1 MLKSSRATTP
11 THITEGS
18 EIRLHRK
25 VIKRRASA
33 AAEFIDITAEVKE
46 FLEETGISE
55 GSVLVFSR
63 HTTAG
68 IEINEHEPLLLRDM
82 AYFLDKQAPKSSD
95 YKHNDFVVRT
105 ANMTADECPNGHAH
119 CQHLLLSS
127 SETIP
132 VAAKQLML
140 GKWQRIFLI
149 ELDRPRD
156 REVVIQV
163 QGW

>member
-1 MLKSSRATTP
+1 MLKSVKTTTP

-18 EIRLHRK
+18 KIRLYRK

-33 AAEFIDITAEVKE
+33 AAEFIDITAEVQE

-82 AYFLDKQAPKSSD
+82 AYFWISRRPRALIIS
-95 YKHNDFVVRT
+95 T
-105 ANMTADECPNGHAH
+105 TI
-119 CQHLLLSS
+119 SS
-127 SETIP
+127 SAQQT
-132 VAAKQLML
+132 
-140 GKWQRIFLI
+140 
-149 ELDRPRD
+149 
-156 REVVIQV
+156 
-163 QGW
+163 